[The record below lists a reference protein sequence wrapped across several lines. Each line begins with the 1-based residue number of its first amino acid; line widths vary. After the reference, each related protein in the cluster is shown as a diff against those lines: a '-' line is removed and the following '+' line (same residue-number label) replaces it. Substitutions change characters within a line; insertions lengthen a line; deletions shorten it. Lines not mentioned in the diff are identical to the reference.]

1 MYIETLF
8 ETRLLILLDAMLR
21 LGLQCIIELLL
32 TMNRPNIYIYMH
44 LRDRKL
50 KTCKLV
56 CMQTMRSGIVRA
68 LGHHLSPVYIIKG
81 LS

>member
-8 ETRLLILLDAMLR
+8 EASLLILLDAKLY
-21 LGLQCIIELLL
+21 IIDWVYNASLSLL
-32 TMNRPNIYIYMH
+32 TVNRPMH

-56 CMQTMRSGIVRA
+56 CMQTMGSG
-68 LGHHLSPVYIIKG
+68 GSEGMYYIIKG